1 MVATTQAGGRPAEL
15 GRGFYL
21 GLSVLMALVI
31 VAGFSQT
38 VPDDLVPPG
47 IALPF
52 VAHGL
57 VFGCWVALIVLQPAL
72 VATGNVRRHRQ
83 VGLVGAGV
91 AAAMVVM
98 GVTATLLAY
107 PYHRVPGFFPGGVFL
122 VMNLLGIAVFGALV
136 ASAVALRRQPDWH
149 KRLMICATA
158 SILGPGLGRFLPM
171 DSFGAAA
178 PLVMFGV
185 QDAIL
190 LIGPAAD
197 LAVRRKVHPAWL
209 WGIAAVIFSQVAIG
223 PLAFSPPALA
233 LVKAL
238 RAWVI

>member
-1 MVATTQAGGRPAEL
+1 MVTATQAAGRPAEV

-21 GLSVLMALVI
+21 GLSVLMVLVLL
-31 VAGFSQT
+31 AGFSQT
-38 VPDDLVPPG
+38 VPGDLTPPG
-47 IALPF
+47 LPLPF
-52 VAHGL
+52 VAHAL
-57 VFGCWVALIVLQPAL
+57 VFGGWVLLIILQPAL
-72 VATGNVRRHRQ
+72 VATGQIKRHRQ

-98 GVTATLLAY
+98 GVTATILAY
-107 PYHRVPGFFPGGVFL
+107 PYHRVPAFFPGGVFL
-122 VMNLLGIAVFGALV
+122 VMNILGILVFGGLV
-136 ASAVALRRQPDWH
+136 GTAIALRRQPDWH

-171 DSFGAAA
+171 DAFGAVA

-197 LAVRRKVHPAWL
+197 LVVRRRVHPAYL
-209 WGIAAVIFSQVAIG
+209 WGFAAVIFSQVAIG
-223 PLAFSPPALA
+223 PLAFSPPILA
-233 LVKAL
+233 LVKVL
-238 RAWVI
+238 RA